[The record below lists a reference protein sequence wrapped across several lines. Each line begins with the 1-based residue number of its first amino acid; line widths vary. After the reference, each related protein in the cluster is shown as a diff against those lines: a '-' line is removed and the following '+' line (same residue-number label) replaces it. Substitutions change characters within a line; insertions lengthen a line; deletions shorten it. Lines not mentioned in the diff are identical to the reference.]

1 MKLSNYTIVI
11 LTGLLLKALLL
22 VNAMQAQVIRRPLDL
37 ERISRGDGLGHN
49 QVECIFQ
56 DSDGF
61 MWFGTRNGL
70 SRYDGFQIV
79 NFRHSLQPGSISG
92 NRILSIN
99 EDAEGFLWVGTFQS
113 GINRLNRETGMFEQF
128 HQQPGP
134 GNRINR
140 IAVFADSSVWLCT
153 DNGLAKYI
161 PDRNEFKL
169 YQEDPG
175 NPYSLNFNQVSDF
188 IQSSQGVYYVATW
201 NQAIQQF
208 DPQTGRFTNIYYER
222 NPELMVDYRKRI
234 VEDRQGRIWISGNQ
248 HGLVRYDPVTGN
260 SILYTRENSGLNT
273 NILNGDMLVDHDGM
287 IWICTDGKGINIM
300 NPETGQ
306 FDYLSSSKGTL
317 GPLPGDQ
324 VYAIY
329 QDMQNN
335 IWIGFFDKGVVHIDP
350 RSNNFE
356 NSLYHNGDLEEL
368 TGKSVLDVFQDS
380 RGTVWAGTDGDGL
393 FAFPPSGTPMVY
405 RHVPQN
411 EQSISSDVVTAIG
424 EDPQGNILLGT
435 YAAGFNILD
444 PVSGIFKQ
452 FEQGTDISSVHSS
465 SIWEIYTD
473 SRENIWLGLLGNGL
487 DLFDPKQGTFL
498 NFGMDSDERNR
509 VNHPNIMVIL
519 EDTDGDIWFGTE
531 GNGVN
536 ILDRQTGNMT
546 EPSIRGEDSILHSSM
561 VRALFQDRK
570 GQVWIG
576 TEGQGAFIYNK
587 RSGAI
592 RRMSVEDGLPDN
604 IIQGIQED
612 DRGTIWISTGN
623 GLAMYNPATR
633 SMQIYFDSDGLN
645 ANEFNSDALLEI
657 NDGRI
662 LAGSI
667 NGLDVIDPAGL
678 VFNQNIP
685 RVVLTDLEI
694 MNEKVSVG
702 EVVNGRVILER
713 LITYT
718 DQITLTHADKLF
730 TIGFAALNFTHPE
743 KCEFEYMLEGF
754 EEDWVRTG
762 AERRMATYSN
772 LSPGEYIFKVK
783 ASNNDG
789 KWGFNTKELKI
800 KVLPPYYATWWFI
813 SLVVLFVALTII
825 YVYNTRL
832 QAYKNAF
839 LQRQSEQEK
848 RIIQLEKE
856 NLESELK
863 KLTFFRLNRNRNLL
877 DLKNRLTGLS
887 LKAKESVKSGLE
899 GIIDEIDSEISSDK
913 DWKHIEPQLDITYN
927 NFISKLK
934 EKHSDL
940 TLSEIKI
947 AAYVRMSLSTK
958 EMAEYMHKTVR
969 AIENDRY
976 RLRKKLGLEAS
987 DSLREYLSSV

>member
-1 MKLSNYTIVI
+1 MKPNKYNFI
-11 LTGLLLKALLL
+11 LKTALLFNGLLIASAL
-22 VNAMQAQVIRRPLDL
+22 QAQVTGNPYDV
-37 ERISRGDGLGHN
+37 EQISRKDGLGHN

-61 MWFGTRNGL
+61 IWFGTRNGL
-70 SRYDGFQIV
+70 SRYDGFEILT
-79 NFRHSLQPGSISG
+79 FRHTGQPGSISG

-99 EDAEGFLWVGTFQS
+99 EDATGYLWVGTFQG
-113 GINRLNRETGMFEQF
+113 GINRLNRETAVFEQF
-128 HQQPGP
+128 DQEPGP
-134 GNRINR
+134 GSRINK

-153 DNGLAKYI
+153 DNGLAKYL
-161 PDRNEFKL
+161 PDDNAFEM
-169 YQEDPG
+169 YQEDQS
-175 NPYSLNFNQVSDF
+175 NPYSLNSNQVSDF
-188 IQSSQGVYYVATW
+188 IQTRNGVYYLATW

-208 DPQTGRFTNIYYER
+208 DRESGRFTDIYYER

-234 VEDRQGRIWISGNQ
+234 VEDREGRIWISGNQ
-248 HGLVRYDPVTGN
+248 HGLVRYDPASGE
-260 SILYTRENSGLNT
+260 SKLYTRENSGLNT
-273 NILNGDMLVDHDGM
+273 NILNGDMLVDHDGK
-287 IWICTDGKGINIM
+287 IWISTDGKGINIM
-300 NPETGQ
+300 DPVTGQ
-306 FDYLSSSKGTL
+306 FSYLSSAKGPL
-317 GPLPGDQ
+317 GSLPGDQ

-329 QDMQNN
+329 QDMQNH

-350 RSNNFE
+350 QSNNFE
-356 NSLYHNGDLEEL
+356 HTLFSTADLEL
-368 TGKSVLDVFQDS
+368 LAGKSVLDVFQDS

-393 FAFPPSGTPMVY
+393 FAFPPSGSPLLY
-405 RHVPQN
+405 RHNPQDPR
-411 EQSISSDVVTAIG
+411 SLSSDVVTSIG
-424 EDPQGNILLGT
+424 ENAAGNMLIGT
-435 YAAGFNILD
+435 YAAGFNIMD
-444 PVSGIFKQ
+444 PVTGIFKRI
-452 FEQGTDISSVHSS
+452 EQGNDDRSVHSS
-465 SIWEIYTD
+465 SIWEIYRD

-487 DLFDPKQGTFL
+487 DLYDPDKGTFM
-498 NFGMDSDERNR
+498 NYGMNADERNR

-519 EDTDGDIWFGTE
+519 EDSDGDIWFGTE
-531 GNGVN
+531 GKGVN

-546 EPSIRGEDSILHSSM
+546 EPSIRGRDSILQTSM

-576 TEGQGAFIYNK
+576 TEGQGAFIFNK
-587 RSGAI
+587 RSGEI
-592 RRMSVEDGLPDN
+592 RRMSVGDGLPDN
-604 IIQGIQED
+604 IIQGIGED
-612 DRGTIWISTGN
+612 DRGIIWISTGN
-623 GLAMYNPATR
+623 GLAMYNPATG
-633 SMQIYFDSDGLN
+633 SMQVYFDSDGLS

-694 MNEKVSVG
+694 MNDEVQVG
-702 EVVNGRVILER
+702 EQVNDRVVLRR

-718 DQITLTHADKLF
+718 DQVTLTHSDKLF
-730 TIGFAALNFTHPE
+730 SIEFAALNFSHPE

-754 EEDWVRTG
+754 EEEWVRTG
-762 AERRMATYSN
+762 AERRIATYSN
-772 LSPGEYIFKVK
+772 LSPGTYVFKVR

-789 KWGFNTKELKI
+789 KWGFNTRELEI
-800 KVLPPYYATWWFI
+800 NVLPPFYVTWWFI
-813 SLVVLFVALTII
+813 SIMVLAMALVIFYI
-825 YVYNTRL
+825 YNTRL
-832 QAYKNAF
+832 QAYKNSFMQQQA
-839 LQRQSEQEK
+839 EQEK

-877 DLKNRLTGLS
+877 ELKNRLMGLS
-887 LKAKESVKSGLE
+887 LKARESVKSGLE
-899 GIIDEIDSEISSDK
+899 GIIEEIDSEISSDK

-927 NFISKLK
+927 NFISKLR
-934 EKHSDL
+934 EKHTDL

-969 AIENDRY
+969 AIENDRH

-987 DSLREYLSSV
+987 DSLRRYLSSI